1 MGKKNLNQCRK
12 WKDFRSYAKSK
23 CDSSDDFDYD
33 TSGGNHDR
41 VRRAGYRDIPLSRG
55 SGEPGPGLR
64 KSLIKQ
70 LAGIGLAVVC
80 VIICFL

>member
-1 MGKKNLNQCRK
+1 MCKKNLNQCRK
-12 WKDFRSYAKSK
+12 WRDFRSYAQNK
-23 CDSSDDFDYD
+23 CESNPDLDYD

-41 VRRAGYRDIPLSRG
+41 VRRSGYRDIPLSRG

-70 LAGIGLAVVC
+70 LAGIGLILAF
-80 VIICFL
+80 IIVCFL